1 MMAATTGHIIY
12 FGNIYCMTRL
22 LFFQFHKFWLPCHG
36 KNNRSESLSGHLPK
50 LELEYLEVLLFLVA
64 AVTECYVKKK
74 KSTRTHPFYYR
85 IQLFKIITTIWL
97 DTGTGC
103 MHVLEMCIL
112 SDFCGN

>member
-74 KSTRTHPFYYR
+74 KVYPNAP
-85 IQLFKIITTIWL
+85 ILLQDTTL
-97 DTGTGC
+97 QDNYHD
-103 MHVLEMCIL
+103 MA
-112 SDFCGN
+112 